1 MFDIVLCV
9 GGALVGFWAGYL
21 ARGPR
26 APVRDGLAP
35 AAGEPPTAESAVT
48 PEPPVSP
55 PPPPPPP
62 PPPDSRVSPEPR
74 RPESAERLEGAERS
88 ESADRP
94 AGSDAPA
101 GRSAPGDALRT
112 AAEVLDVADLVTN
125 PELSRRLAEAVVLL
139 PGVVAIRPLPG
150 DAFEPLKHEWVGSRA
165 TDDSSRWDT
174 VAEVR
179 SPGASASGRLLRA
192 AYVVVFEPPEES

>member
-1 MFDIVLCV
+1 MVDIVWCV

-26 APVRDGLAP
+26 TPVRDGLAP
-35 AAGEPPTAESAVT
+35 AADERPTTEGAESAVA
-48 PEPPVSP
+48 PEPVVSP
-55 PPPPPPP
+55 PP
-62 PPPDSRVSPEPR
+62 DSGVSPEPR
-74 RPESAERLEGAERS
+74 RSESAERPDGP
-88 ESADRP
+88 ADRP
-94 AGSDAPA
+94 A
-101 GRSAPGDALRT
+101 PGDVLRT
-112 AAEVLDVADLVTN
+112 ATEVLDVADLVTN

-150 DAFEPLKHEWVGSRA
+150 DAFEPLKHEWVGSRG